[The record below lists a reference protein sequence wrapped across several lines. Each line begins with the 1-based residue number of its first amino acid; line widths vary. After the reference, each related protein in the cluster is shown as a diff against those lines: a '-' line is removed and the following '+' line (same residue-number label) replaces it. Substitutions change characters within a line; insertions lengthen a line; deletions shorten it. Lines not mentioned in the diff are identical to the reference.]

1 MDNATIIGL
10 VAGLGLVALAIS
22 LGGDASAF
30 FNARALLIVL
40 GGTTA
45 VTLVSFRAGEVME
58 ALRAAGR
65 TLFGASVSTRSS
77 VEKLLKFAE
86 IARRDGVHSLERR
99 IKELRGDHFLTRA
112 LSLVIDGS
120 TPEEIEHLMDAERAA
135 LGARAAKSSA
145 VLRRAAEIAPAM
157 GLIGTLVGL
166 VQMLANLDDPSKI
179 GPAMAVAL
187 ITTFYGA
194 VFGSMILAPLAA
206 KLDRLAQEQNIHLA
220 VFTAS
225 ASAISRKEN
234 PRRLQ
239 TLVNAMLPPSEQVN
253 VYS

>member
-1 MDNATIIGL
+1 MNNATIIGL
-10 VAGLGLVALAIS
+10 IAGLGLVALAIVI
-22 LGGDASAF
+22 GGDAGAF
-30 FNARALLIVL
+30 FNGRALLIVL
-40 GGTTA
+40 GGTVA
-45 VTLVSFRAGEVME
+45 VTLISFSASDVWE

-65 TLFGASVSTRSS
+65 TLSSSPRSARTS

-86 IARRDGVHSLERR
+86 IARKNGVHSLEGH
-99 IKELRGDHFLTRA
+99 IKEVRDNPFLLRA
-112 LSLVIDGS
+112 LSLVIDGT
-120 TPEEIEHLMDAERAA
+120 TPEEIERLMDTERTATRSRAA
-135 LGARAAKSSA
+135 RSSA
-145 VLRRAAEIAPAM
+145 FLRRASEIAPAM

-194 VFGSMILAPLAA
+194 VLGSMILAPMAA
-206 KLDRLAQEQNIHLA
+206 KLDRLALEQNIHLA

-225 ASAISRKEN
+225 ATAISRKEN

-239 TLVNAMLPPSEQVN
+239 NLVNAMLPPSEQVN

>member
-10 VAGLGLVALAIS
+10 VAGLGLVVLAIS
-22 LGGDASAF
+22 LGGDAGAF

-40 GGTTA
+40 GGTIA
-45 VTLVSFRAGEVME
+45 VTLVSFRAGEVLE

-65 TLFGASVSTRSS
+65 TLFKSSSSPQASI
-77 VEKLLKFAE
+77 EKLLKFAE
-86 IARRDGVHSLERR
+86 IARKDGVHSLERR
-99 IKELRGDHFLTRA
+99 VKEVRGNSFLTRA
-112 LSLVIDGS
+112 LSLVIDGAA
-120 TPEEIEHLMDAERAA
+120 PEEIERLMDVERASMK
-135 LGARAAKSSA
+135 ARAAKSAA
-145 VLRRAAEIAPAM
+145 VLRRASEIAPAM

-166 VQMLANLDDPSKI
+166 VQMLASLDDPSKI

-206 KLDRLAQEQNIHLA
+206 KLDRLAQEQNVHHA

>member
-10 VAGLGLVALAIS
+10 VAGLGLVALAVS
-22 LGGDASAF
+22 LGGDANAF
-30 FNARALLIVL
+30 FNMRALLIVF
-40 GGTTA
+40 GGTAA
-45 VTLVSFRAGEVME
+45 VTLVSFRGSDVTE
-58 ALRAAGR
+58 AFRAAGR
-65 TLFGASVSTRSS
+65 TLFGNTTDPRTSI
-77 VEKLLKFAE
+77 EKLLKFAD
-86 IARRDGVHSLERR
+86 IARKDGVHSLERR
-99 IKELRGDHFLTRA
+99 IKEVRNDAFLTRA

-120 TPEEIEHLMDAERAA
+120 APEEIERLMEAERAT
-135 LGARAAKSSA
+135 LKSRAIKSSA
-145 VLRRAAEIAPAM
+145 VLRRASEIAPAM

-179 GPAMAVAL
+179 GPAMAIAL

-194 VFGSMILAPLAA
+194 VLGSMILAPLSA
-206 KLDRLAQEQNIHLA
+206 KLERLAQEQSVYLA

-239 TLVNAMLPPSEQVN
+239 TLVNAMLPQSEQVN